1 MRSETRVVFLSCC
14 AACRRPFS
22 SARASSDSETAA
34 AEWPGL
40 GARAGLG
47 AGAGLVVDGPNGQQ
61 KDARQ
66 ETEEQP
72 GLTIEEL
79 AESESWEEASRAGSQ
94 AGDLPPA
101 TNALLPA
108 SSAKQPL
115 KWRQTTPVNT
125 AMMFVPQQE
134 AWYSN
139 FTLTRRRNCI
149 FYQSEKEKI

>member
-1 MRSETRVVFLSCC
+1 M
-14 AACRRPFS
+14 
-22 SARASSDSETAA
+22 
-34 AEWPGL
+34 
-40 GARAGLG
+40 
-47 AGAGLVVDGPNGQQ
+47 VDGPNGQQ